1 MPLVSGYLMNPSGP
15 CVATGG
21 HTTRFHSASA
31 VNCSSTVIGSTQTD
45 VYGHYSILLYRGK
58 YRISVLNPNGQQC
71 CFATPDPLNVG
82 TFALTVNI
90 YATCVICQ
98 GSSKAMRAYLY
109 DPRGCR
115 GPRRTFCGSSA
126 ASIKPSTTGSSSPV
140 SASAMTTSRV
150 RGKASASPSGTR
162 AISARPKNSAPR
174 FSSPKPGKA
183 DAAVAASRP
192 SVTERSQGPGDTSG
206 LCSCAS
212 PGGPFSCSPYSSTL
226 SSHPSSR
233 PRR

>member
-109 DPRGCR
+109 DPARLPGSAEDILRIVRGLDRAKYHWEFIAGFGFCDDDESCER
-115 GPRRTFCGSSA
+115 EGVGLTIWDKGDFGPPEELSA
-126 ASIKPSTTGSSSPV
+126 ALLQPETG
-140 SASAMTTSRV
+140 
-150 RGKASASPSGTR
+150 
-162 AISARPKNSAPR
+162 
-174 FSSPKPGKA
+174 
-183 DAAVAASRP
+183 
-192 SVTERSQGPGDTSG
+192 E
-206 LCSCAS
+206 
-212 PGGPFSCSPYSSTL
+212 GGCCCCGE
-226 SSHPSSR
+226 
-233 PRR
+233 